1 MKGEETM
8 ATKRK
13 DTKGRVLEKGESLR
27 PDGTYMYRWTDLNKK
42 RQTIYARTLNE
53 LRTKELEVFRIEKI
67 SQISWDANRLTV
79 QELLARYREL
89 KTVKATT
96 AKKYDYFDTMLEK
109 INILNVPIKDIHTS
123 DAKRYMMAMSDLG
136 YGYGTIQN
144 VKAFLSPA
152 FQMAVEDDY
161 LLKNPFNFRLCNI
174 IDDDRKT
181 RESISKE
188 QEELYIDFIKNHGW
202 FKHCYADIII
212 LLNTGMRVS
221 ELYGLTFK
229 DIDLKNKRINVNK
242 QLHKIDGQ
250 YIVMSPKSKAG
261 NRILAM
267 NDEVKKAFMSKY
279 TEPRPKIERI
289 IDGYSGFIFLNKD
302 GDPKVRKNLQMSM
315 ITIRDKAKELGVGD
329 FSNISPHILRHTFCS
344 RMIESGIDIKTLQ
357 LIMGHSDIGTTLN
370 VYTHKDPEDAAKT
383 MENILLGQTAN
394 A

>member
-1 MKGEETM
+1 MP
-8 ATKRK
+8 TKRK
-13 DTKGRVLEKGESLR
+13 DTKGRVLEKGESVR
-27 PDGTYMYRWTDLNKK
+27 PDGTYMYRWTDINKK
-42 RQTIYARTLNE
+42 RQTIYAHSLNE
-53 LRTKELEVFRIEKI
+53 LRAKELEVLRTEKI
-67 SQISWDANRLTV
+67 SQISWDSGKMTV
-79 QELLARYREL
+79 KDLVTKYKEL
-89 KTVKATT
+89 KTVKVTT
-96 AKKYDYFDTMLEK
+96 AKKYDYFDTVLEK

-123 DAKRYMMAMSDLG
+123 DAKRYMMTMSDLG

-181 RESISKE
+181 RTSISEE
-188 QEELYIDFIKNHGW
+188 QEKLYIDFVKSHGW

-212 LLNTGMRVS
+212 LLNTGLRVS

-250 YIVMSPKSKAG
+250 YVIMSPKSKAG

-279 TEPRPKIERI
+279 MDPRPKVERI
-289 IDGYSGFIFLNKD
+289 IDGYSGFIFINKD
-302 GDPKVRKNLQMSM
+302 GNPKTRKNLQMSM
-315 ITIRDKAKELGVGD
+315 IAIRDKAKELGIGD
-329 FSNISPHILRHTFCS
+329 FSNISPHVLRHTFCS
-344 RMIESGIDIKTLQ
+344 RMIENGIDVKTLQ

-383 MENILLGQTAN
+383 MENILLGRTAN